1 MWIVGANTGDGPLVV
16 DAKGRQIA
24 GGEYGAVDDSDKT
37 VSAHVAAGRLV
48 LLPDL
53 ADSPD
58 LSDGPRAAVADVTER
73 NGGAAPEPVAAAHS
87 TRKAAH

>member
-1 MWIVGANTGDGPLVV
+1 MWIVGANTGDSPLVV

-24 GGEYGAVDDSDKT
+24 GGEYGAVADDDKT
-37 VSAHVAAGRLV
+37 VAAHVAAGRLV

-53 ADSPD
+53 KDSPD
-58 LSDGPRAAVADVTER
+58 LSDGPRAAVADVTQR
-73 NGGAAPEPVAAAHS
+73 NGGAPEPVAAAHS

>member
-24 GGEYGAVDDSDKT
+24 GGEYGAVDDGDKT

-53 ADSPD
+53 KDSAD
-58 LSDGPRAAVADVTER
+58 LSDGPRAALADVAER
-73 NGGAAPEPVAAAHS
+73 NGSTKASAHAGE
-87 TRKAAH
+87 KAGR

>member
-1 MWIVGANTGDGPLVV
+1 MWVVGANTGDGPLVV

-24 GGEYGAVDDSDKT
+24 GGEYGAVDDGDKT
-37 VSAHVAAGRLV
+37 VIAHAAVGRIV

-53 ADSPD
+53 TDSPD
-58 LSDGPRAAVADVTER
+58 LSDGPRSALADVAQR